1 MRNHPTHLVAELV
14 TREKK
19 GLRAVRGKSV
29 RQGSVRG
36 VDRIDRVKMRAF
48 QPVDKAVDLDGASFT
63 VDSVQQ
69 TAMIHLPFWVAVDG
83 LPSSLNCMTAAA
95 FSIRATVRG

>member
-14 TREKK
+14 TREK
-19 GLRAVRGKSV
+19 RAADPFEANPFVRG
-29 RQGSVRG
+29 QFAG

-69 TAMIHLPFWVAVDG
+69 TAMIHLAVDG

-95 FSIRATVRG
+95 FSVRATVRG